1 MDKQYYIYII
11 TNQNHTVL
19 YTGITNN
26 LKRRMYEH
34 KEKQVKGFSAKY
46 NLNKL
51 VYFQIT
57 EDVVSAISREKQIKG
72 GSRKRKVEII
82 NSLNPTWV
90 DLYDNI

>member
-1 MDKQYYIYII
+1 
-11 TNQNHTVL
+11 
-19 YTGITNN
+19 
-26 LKRRMYEH
+26 MYEH

>member
-1 MDKQYYIYII
+1 LDRQYYVYII

-19 YTGITNN
+19 YTGITNDLN
-26 LKRRMYEH
+26 KRIYEH
-34 KEKQVKGFSAKY
+34 KEKLAKGFSAKY

-72 GSRKRKVEII
+72 GSRKKKVELI
-82 NSLNPTWV
+82 NDLNPDWI
-90 DLYDNI
+90 DLYGNM

>member
-1 MDKQYYIYII
+1 MDRQYYVYII

-19 YTGITNN
+19 YTGITNDLN
-26 LKRRMYEH
+26 KRIYEH
-34 KEKQVKGFSAKY
+34 KEKLAKGFSAKY

-72 GSRKRKVEII
+72 GSRKKKVELI
-82 NSLNPTWV
+82 NDLNPDWI
-90 DLYDNI
+90 DLYGNM